1 MIINVSADKIIP
13 TKLTGSDMY
22 VVPSIDVLAS
32 HDDESIQRVEVEKF
46 AKEQLETLKTH
57 LGYFNVDATVLGAIV
72 GPVIIRYELEL
83 APGTSISKINKLAGD
98 LSLIFKTPSV
108 RILAPIPGTSKVGI
122 EIPIPKVQKIHIK
135 DILES
140 EAFKSKDNILPIAL
154 GKTTDD
160 LPYVLDITNTP
171 HLLIAGQT
179 GSGKSVGLNSILVSL
194 LLTKTPDEL
203 RLMLIDPK
211 MVEFAPYTSVPHL
224 LCPVLS
230 DIDEITKGLDWVLE
244 EMDNRYKKFSV
255 LGVRNIESFNDKVPP
270 DLKIPHIVI
279 VIDEFA
285 DLMLSS
291 KKTIERAIIRI
302 AQKARSAG
310 IHCIIATQKPI
321 VKVINNIVKSNLPSR
336 IAFRVSSQVD
346 SKIILDRVGAEKLL
360 GNGDMLFK
368 GANSSDPVR
377 VHGCFI
383 SDEDTFAIIKECS
396 EQFVKYPR
404 FDFKN
409 HI

>member
-1 MIINVSADKIIP
+1 MIINVSADKTIP
-13 TKLTGSDMY
+13 SKLDGCDEY
-22 VVPSIDVLAS
+22 VIPSTDVLAS
-32 HDDESIQRVEVEKF
+32 TDDQDIQRAEVEKF
-46 AKEQLETLKTH
+46 AKDQLETLKTH

-83 APGTSISKINKLAGD
+83 APGISVSKITKLAGD

-140 EAFKSKDNILPIAL
+140 EAFKSKDNILPVAL

-160 LPYVLDITNTP
+160 LPYVLDITDTP

-179 GSGKSVGLNSILVSL
+179 GSGKSVGLNSILVSM

-211 MVEFAPYTSVPHL
+211 RVELQPYESVPHL
-224 LCPVLS
+224 LCPVLTEL
-230 DIDEITKGLDWVLE
+230 DEITKGLSWVLE
-244 EMDNRYKKFSV
+244 EMDNRYKKFSI
-255 LGVRNIESFNDKVPP
+255 LGVRNIEGYNEKIPSN
-270 DLKIPHIVI
+270 LKIPHIII

-285 DLMLSS
+285 DLMLAS
-291 KKTIERAIIRI
+291 KKTIETTIIRI
-302 AQKARSAG
+302 AQKARATG
-310 IHCIIATQKPI
+310 ISLILATQR
-321 VKVINNIVKSNLPSR
+321 PSIAVVTGLIKANFPTR
-336 IAFRVSSQVD
+336 ISFRVSSQVD
-346 SKIILDRVGAEKLL
+346 SKIILDKIGAEKLL

-368 GANSSDPVR
+368 GTNTPEPIR
-377 VHGCFI
+377 LHGSFI
-383 SDEDTFAIIKECS
+383 NDEDTFMVIKECT

-404 FDFKN
+404 LDFKN
-409 HI
+409 IT